1 MKSILHDVFDELKKI
16 FTGTTLDAIFPILVF
31 LIIQPWVQVW
41 IAALVAIF
49 LSLCFFILRL
59 IQKRAWAYA
68 LFGFM
73 SVVVAGLFS
82 LLSESATNF
91 FLPDLISTGLLF
103 LISFVSVFTT
113 SPIAI
118 WMSHL
123 TRNWP
128 LSWYRRKDVSPAY
141 RLVSLLIT
149 GYFGV
154 RLIVLFYLFE
164 GDNPNA
170 LGLIST
176 LSGTPLLILVLVVGY
191 IFGIQKLRTLQG
203 PSVDEFL
210 NQKQPP
216 YEGQKKGF

>member
-1 MKSILHDVFDELKKI
+1 MKSILRDVVDELKKI
-16 FTGTTLDAIFPILVF
+16 FTGTTLDAILPIVLF
-31 LIIQPWVQVW
+31 IIIQSSVDVW
-41 IAALVAIF
+41 IAALIAIF
-49 LSLCFFILRL
+49 LSLCLFILRL
-59 IQKRAWAYA
+59 VQKRAWAYA
-68 LFGFM
+68 LFGFL

-103 LISFVSVFTT
+103 LISLISIFTS

-141 RLVSLLIT
+141 RLVSILIT

-154 RLIVLFYLFE
+154 RLVVLFYLFE
-164 GDNPNA
+164 MDNPNA

-191 IFGIQKLRTLQG
+191 ILGIRKLVALQG